1 MNMHDRTAAP
11 SASCAPA
18 AASPA
23 RATGPARAAHALA
36 ALRRSTTFYP
46 LVGLVAVCVA
56 MVFASD
62 SFLSAANLENVLRQ
76 VSINAIIGV
85 GMTCV
90 ILTGGIDLSVGS
102 VMALSGTLAAGLLVA
117 GANGAAALAAG
128 IGVGVALGAAN
139 GLFVA
144 FAGMPPIIVTLA
156 TMGIA
161 RGLALIYTGG
171 YPIDGLP
178 DWVRFF
184 GSGKVLGV
192 QMPVLTMLAV
202 YALAW
207 LMLERMPFGRY
218 VYAIGGNEHATRLS
232 GVRVSRVKLAVYTF
246 AGLTSAL
253 AALVLTGRLMSG
265 PPDERAAER
274 GQPNAGGGFELD
286 AIAAVVMGGTSIAG
300 GRGSIVGTL
309 VGALLLGVLNN
320 GLNMIGVN
328 PYVQNVIKGA
338 IILLAIYIGR
348 ERRT

>member
-23 RATGPARAAHALA
+23 RATAPARAAHALA

-128 IGVGVALGAAN
+128 IGVGVALGAAS

-265 PPDERAAER
+265 
-274 GQPNAGGGFELD
+274 QPNAGGGFELD

>member
-178 DWVRFF
+178 DWARFF

-265 PPDERAAER
+265 
-274 GQPNAGGGFELD
+274 QPNAGGGFELD